1 MPDSS
6 YTGGSYNSGYG
17 SATSRTSTT
26 STTRTS
32 PTTTTSRT
40 GTGGSGTT
48 SYRPA
53 GTGGSGTAR
62 PPSASQS
69 PSVDPRAANA
79 AYPSRGNTMGQATS
93 WARDVRA
100 VYSAPTTS
108 LNTSPGMV
116 RNANTAP
123 SGGFASRGLTT
134 AAPQSVQALI
144 NSQNMP
150 PRSFAESVMT
160 PGQQMVDRANTIYSP
175 NALGSLYRNVGTYGI
190 ANRDLRS
197 LAQQQ
202 LLGQTIAASRYGG
215 RVTADLNP
223 NLAGKGTVNP
233 FKDDVATHWTGG
245 NEPLSG
251 ISGNGYAV
259 TIDKNGNVNYTRAF
273 NSDGTIRSTNHMM
286 GLNRG
291 YVGISSQGVEPN
303 SAQLSAASAL
313 GQNWFNPGANV
324 STHGYEAGTRVV
336 SGERSVPPKNR
347 RQEREGVALA
357 SAFTGI
363 QDPGK
368 RWSPTQIASA
378 APVTNAMTPP
388 PVKTAA
394 VQAPVPIAPPPPLPA
409 KKPPAPPPD
418 PADLPTPPGYFSQFA
433 MTPSDIETLKQQAM
447 KDYPVFSFDPWK
459 VTQTT
464 MGANIGALPGFM
476 GPITRDQQR
485 MAASIPDAGVRR
497 PTAPYAPPVQTA
509 MSDSGIRKPVAPFT
523 PPSQVALADSGIRK
537 TVAPYAAPVQ
547 TVMSD
552 AGIRKPVSPYAPS
565 QPITLSDAGI
575 RKPVSPYVPPKA
587 DNSKRYASTGATIGG
602 LIAGP
607 IGTVIGA
614 TIGWQMGKTSPAVKQ
629 KIASNPASV
638 SANVQ
643 SINELAASRGGGRD
657 MTVTEKGFRD
667 SLVNPEGVLS
677 NPQQYTT
684 LEQMLA
690 ALSLGIDPSTGKKIT

>member
-17 SATSRTSTT
+17 SAASRTSTT
-26 STTRTS
+26 STTRPS
-32 PTTTTSRT
+32 STTTSRT

-79 AYPSRGNTMGQATS
+79 AYPSRGNTMGQTTS

-100 VYSAPTTS
+100 VYSAPTTP
-108 LNTSPGMV
+108 LNTSAGMV

-134 AAPQSVQALI
+134 AAPQSVQSLI

-303 SAQLSAASAL
+303 YAQLSAASAL

-433 MTPSDIETLKQQAM
+433 MTPSDIETLKKQAM
-447 KDYPVFSFDPWK
+447 KDFSWG
-459 VTQTT
+459 QL
-464 MGANIGALPGFM
+464 MEMNRNIGALPGFM
-476 GPITRDQQR
+476 GPITRDQQL
-485 MAASIPDAGVRR
+485 MAARIPDAGVRR

-509 MSDSGIRKPVAPFT
+509 MSDSGIRKP
-523 PPSQVALADSGIRK
+523 I
-537 TVAPYAAPVQ
+537 
-547 TVMSD
+547 
-552 AGIRKPVSPYAPS
+552 SPYAPS

-575 RKPVSPYVPPKA
+575 RKPTTNFAQVFSDNPIQGPPGATAVNAGTPPKE
-587 DNSKRYASTGATIGG
+587 NKSYQYASTGATIGG
-602 LIAGP
+602 LVAGP
-607 IGTVIGA
+607 IGTIIGA
-614 TIGWQMGKTSPAVKQ
+614 TIGWQMGKTTPAVKQ

-638 SANVQ
+638 SANVR
-643 SINELAASRGGGRD
+643 SINELAASRGGGPG
-657 MTVTEKGFRD
+657 MTVTDKGFKAA
-667 SLVNPEGVLS
+667 LVNPDAVL
-677 NPQQYTT
+677 NAPQQYTT

-690 ALSLGIDPSTGKKIT
+690 ALSLGVDPNTGKKIT